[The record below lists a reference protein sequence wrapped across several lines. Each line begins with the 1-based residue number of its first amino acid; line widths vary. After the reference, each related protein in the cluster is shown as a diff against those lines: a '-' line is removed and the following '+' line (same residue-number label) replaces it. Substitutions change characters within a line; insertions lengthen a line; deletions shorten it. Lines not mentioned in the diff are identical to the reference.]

1 MAITKRCSEPVAQT
15 LERVN
20 INMPTWI
27 HNLLFEPSVIIAMTG
42 TGVVLLALLALQWTR
57 WGQDNPVAKCVIL
70 SILAHI
76 TLLAYAYSLNLGT
89 PLALRKLEPVVP
101 IRVADE
107 PLQDETTLTEP
118 TETAFWE
125 RIPDSEPALSD
136 TPLAEDASDR
146 PDRMS
151 DPTQVPQPDRI
162 VTSDAE
168 KTDFASA
175 DPRAESNWQQLVAST
190 DYDSTSNDS
199 PTSRMNPFEAE
210 ASNSI
215 FGGHWLDDVL
225 QPAANQSNSPQTK
238 LVAEATAIPEITP
251 PPPTTRDAQ
260 IAVDPNQL
268 VQEQWVE
275 NLLTDSGLQRPTS
288 NIDRSTLPDTLG
300 GEVTEQALAQE
311 AGQEAEWVESL
322 TKELDRWTE
331 QTARTPNS
339 EISPSMN
346 DVPSEAT
353 APVVNTDGVI
363 QIAQSQSNTDSSSP
377 FRGNQA
383 SLNASLQPRPT
394 ADQWQLPD
402 RTSAQNMVMAQRRRQ
417 AVALRAGDQQPL
429 PNIYR
434 FRQNRQPE
442 EVETA
447 GGSSDTEMAAARGLV
462 YLADKQQADGGWNP
476 RETGG
481 GREQQ
486 ILGHNRQGAGAQ
498 ADTGITGLALLAFL
512 ADGNSHLDGPY
523 RETVQRGLE
532 FLLQRQQRNG
542 SLAGKA
548 QYYAQM
554 YCHSMALLA
563 ISEAYALTG
572 DYRLRP
578 AVEAGVAFSQDTQNR
593 AGGGWRYQPQEAGDM
608 SQFGWQLM
616 ALRSAQ
622 TAQVE
627 IDPSTRVLME
637 RFLQRHT
644 RGTAGGLAI
653 YRLGEAVSPT
663 ITAEA
668 LFSRYLLQQNPGMT
682 QAEEACREILGVSV
696 SDQQP
701 KFANDML
708 ITDCRHLP
716 GQQIDNLYFWYYA
729 SLALKQASA
738 DQTLATS
745 DVVQQSWELWNRN
758 LTTRLLS
765 LQVVDGADKGSWPP
779 ESCLW
784 GGYGGRVYT
793 TSLAVLCLQ
802 VYYRYD
808 LQPEA
813 TVMAQVPWSATP
825 IGPAPLRGPASGSLQ
840 DLR

>member
-1 MAITKRCSEPVAQT
+1 
-15 LERVN
+15 
-20 INMPTWI
+20 MPTWI

-125 RIPDSEPALSD
+125 RIHDSEPALSD

-151 DPTQVPQPDRI
+151 DPTKVPQPDRI

-238 LVAEATAIPEITP
+238 LVAEAAAIPEITP

-311 AGQEAEWVESL
+311 AGQEAEWVESF
-322 TKELDRWTE
+322 TKELDQWTE

-462 YLADKQQADGGWNP
+462 YLADKQQAYGGWNP

-481 GREQQ
+481 
-486 ILGHNRQGAGAQ
+486 
-498 ADTGITGLALLAFL
+498 
-512 ADGNSHLDGPY
+512 
-523 RETVQRGLE
+523 
-532 FLLQRQQRNG
+532 
-542 SLAGKA
+542 
-548 QYYAQM
+548 
-554 YCHSMALLA
+554 
-563 ISEAYALTG
+563 
-572 DYRLRP
+572 
-578 AVEAGVAFSQDTQNR
+578 
-593 AGGGWRYQPQEAGDM
+593 
-608 SQFGWQLM
+608 
-616 ALRSAQ
+616 
-622 TAQVE
+622 
-627 IDPSTRVLME
+627 
-637 RFLQRHT
+637 
-644 RGTAGGLAI
+644 
-653 YRLGEAVSPT
+653 
-663 ITAEA
+663 
-668 LFSRYLLQQNPGMT
+668 
-682 QAEEACREILGVSV
+682 
-696 SDQQP
+696 
-701 KFANDML
+701 
-708 ITDCRHLP
+708 
-716 GQQIDNLYFWYYA
+716 
-729 SLALKQASA
+729 
-738 DQTLATS
+738 
-745 DVVQQSWELWNRN
+745 
-758 LTTRLLS
+758 
-765 LQVVDGADKGSWPP
+765 
-779 ESCLW
+779 
-784 GGYGGRVYT
+784 
-793 TSLAVLCLQ
+793 
-802 VYYRYD
+802 
-808 LQPEA
+808 
-813 TVMAQVPWSATP
+813 
-825 IGPAPLRGPASGSLQ
+825 
-840 DLR
+840 